1 MKTINELYKD
11 ISPEMNM
18 AWDKDLASSV
28 GARAVKNSILGII
41 TTQKGDRPFDPEFGC
56 DITDSLFENMTPL
69 TANTIEKS
77 ISSAI
82 RAYEPR
88 VVRLSVAVES
98 EYDSNTVIVTIMF
111 SILDNPDTLEQ
122 LKLQLG
128 EGANK

>member
-1 MKTINELYKD
+1 MKTINELFKD
-11 ISPEMNM
+11 ISPELTM
-18 AWDKDLASSV
+18 AWNRDVASSV

-41 TTQKGDRPFDPEFGC
+41 TTQKGDKPFDPEFGC

-77 ISSAI
+77 ITSAI
-82 RAYEPR
+82 RTYEPR

-98 EYDSNTVIVTIMF
+98 RYDSNSVIVTVMF
-111 SILDNPDTLEQ
+111 SILDNPDTIEQ

-128 EGANK
+128 EAAGR